1 MKKRILF
8 RGLRIKSA
16 MTVALAIACFL
27 VTGNCSLVT
36 AQVAIGGDGTVTP
49 GALLDLSQA
58 TDAGGLL
65 LPQIESAD
73 TLIEELRKPGMM
85 VYNKTD
91 GNVYT
96 YTGSFWSAG
105 GSGNGGNGPLPETIS
120 VSAHP
125 SGAVQVD
132 ETQTLTATVLPVNAG
147 WTTVNWS
154 GNVPSV
160 ALVDA
165 VDGSPNTA
173 TVTGIHNGTTTVTA
187 SVDGISS
194 APFTIVVGIPATGVT
209 ITGATSPA
217 NLAVGGKTLQL
228 GYSLTPN
235 NSTDVVTWHSSDET
249 VATVNSAGLVSSS
262 EATTGTTT
270 ITAEAGN
277 ATSDPF
283 VVNVVTCGTPII
295 GASGFEYPTANY
307 HSATNGLEN
316 LCWTI
321 SNLTETGQSYTNY
334 PSQTAN
340 RGYYYTWT
348 TAATPVGND
357 LCTRSLGTG
366 WHLPTVAECN
376 LLVAGYSSLSSSEK
390 EYWSAPS
397 LAGNGYR
404 INTNTWSGWGLGMY
418 LWISDGTTYKL
429 VNQDFQSNTGLR
441 VNIGGCCDWVA
452 MSDIGVRCV
461 RDAF

>member
-1 MKKRILF
+1 MKKRMLF
-8 RGLRIKSA
+8 LV
-16 MTVALAIACFL
+16 VATLL
-27 VTGNCSLVT
+27 VTGQNMFCPYTVS
-36 AQVAIGGDGTVTP
+36 AQVAIGSATDSITP

-73 TLIEELRKPGMM
+73 TLIEELRKPGML

-91 GNVYT
+91 GKVYT

-120 VSAHP
+120 VSANP

-147 WTTVNWS
+147 WTTVNWG

-194 APFTIVVGIPATGVT
+194 APFTIVVGIPATGVS

-228 GYSLTPN
+228 DYSITPS
-235 NSTDVVTWHSSDET
+235 NSTDAVTWHSSDET
-249 VATVNSAGLVSSS
+249 VATIDNTGLVISS
-262 EATTGTTT
+262 EATTGSTT
-270 ITAEAGN
+270 ITAKAGN
-277 ATSDPF
+277 ITSDPF
-283 VVNVVTCGTPII
+283 VVNVVTCGSSVM
-295 GASGFEYPTANY
+295 GMSGNLYPTGSY
-307 HSATNGLEN
+307 PYIQTGLKN
-316 LCWTI
+316 LCWTLA
-321 SNLTETGQSYTNY
+321 NLKEAGQTDTNY
-334 PSQTAN
+334 PGKTED
-340 RGYYYTWT
+340 RGYYYHWT
-348 TAATPVGND
+348 LALQSGPDFCRNG
-357 LCTRSLGTG
+357 LGTD
-366 WHLPTVAECN
+366 WRIPTATDWS
-376 LLVAGYSSLSSSEK
+376 LLTSSAAQLSTIDANA
-390 EYWSAPS
+390 WISAPAS
-397 LAGNGYR
+397 LAGQATGSHNFNSWDDVGAWCATGAGMLAPVY
-404 INTNTWSGWGLGMY
+404 TKGGTKPGWGS
-418 LWISDGTTYKL
+418 WTTGEGW
-429 VNQDFQSNTGLR
+429 FS
-441 VNIGGCCDWVA
+441 
-452 MSDIGVRCV
+452 VRCV
-461 RDAF
+461 RNL